1 MMVRP
6 LHDLCAADL
15 NWSFSSTRKTLQ
27 RMTGKGFVT
36 LRKPKSG
43 PASYA
48 AGVSKTTV
56 LANMTRDF
64 MDRVLEIDGPM
75 PAALFA
81 NSKILSDEDLDELAG
96 LLGQQ

>member
-1 MMVRP
+1 
-6 LHDLCAADL
+6 
-15 NWSFSSTRKTLQ
+15 
-27 RMTGKGFVT
+27 MTGKGFVT
-36 LRKPKSG
+36 LHKPKSG

-48 AGVSKTTV
+48 AAVSKTTV

-75 PAALFA
+75 PASLFA